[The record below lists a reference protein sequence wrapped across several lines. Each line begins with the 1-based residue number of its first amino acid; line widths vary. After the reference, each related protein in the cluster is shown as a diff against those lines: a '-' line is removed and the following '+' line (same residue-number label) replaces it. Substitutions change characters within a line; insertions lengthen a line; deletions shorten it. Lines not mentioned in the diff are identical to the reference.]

1 VNAVTY
7 YRVSTKAQGR
17 SGLGL
22 EAQRS
27 TVESYLQVKD
37 AHLLDEVVEIESGGK
52 NDRPQ
57 LERALRRCRLAK
69 ATLVVA
75 KLDRLSRDVEFIHR
89 LQREGVDF
97 VCADMPEANTLTI
110 GLLAVLAQHE
120 RELISTRTKDALAA
134 AKARG
139 VRLGNPRLAECA
151 NTDSSAAR
159 RAHIAIATERNAE
172 LSAVIREIEE
182 EHGKRMT
189 LQALADVLNDRE
201 YKTARGKSF
210 TRTTV
215 ARLRSAAQRS

>member
-110 GLLAVLAQHE
+110 GLLRQYRQLCGEACAHCYCY
-120 RELISTRTKDALAA
+120 RTKC
-134 AKARG
+134 RTF
-139 VRLGNPRLAECA
+139 CS
-151 NTDSSAAR
+151 DSRDRR
-159 RAHIAIATERNAE
+159 RARQTDDATGSGRRFER
-172 LSAVIREIEE
+172 SRV
-182 EHGKRMT
+182 
-189 LQALADVLNDRE
+189 QDR
-201 YKTARGKSF
+201 TG
-210 TRTTV
+210 
-215 ARLRSAAQRS
+215 